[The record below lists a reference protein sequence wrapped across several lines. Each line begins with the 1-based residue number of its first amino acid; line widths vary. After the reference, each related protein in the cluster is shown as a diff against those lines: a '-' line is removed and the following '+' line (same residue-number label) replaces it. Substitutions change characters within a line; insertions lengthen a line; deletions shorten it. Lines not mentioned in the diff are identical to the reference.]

1 MKKERNEMTQHCYP
15 NEVDVHKFLA
25 EIEISIETFRQN
37 MQSLGIANEKKYIEE
52 WMDKYT
58 DWMEMR

>member
-1 MKKERNEMTQHCYP
+1 MTQHCYP
-15 NEVDVHKFLA
+15 NKVDVNVFLK

-37 MQSLGIANEKKYIEE
+37 MEQLGIANEKKYIEE